1 VHDAVAI
8 AEPGSRHAAHLHLGA
23 RVVMAG
29 DFERRRLER
38 DLHDGAQQR
47 LVSLALQLAR
57 LATGLAPESDQARLL
72 AAARRELAAS
82 LQDLRDLANGLH
94 PAVLDHG
101 LDSALT
107 SLATRAPLPVTVMVD
122 IPERPDAPVEL
133 AAYYLV
139 CEALT
144 NVAKYAG
151 ATSATVTASREADRL
166 VVEVVDDGM
175 GGADP
180 ASGSG
185 LRGLADRVEA
195 LGGSV
200 RVRSL
205 PGQGT
210 SVRAQVPLRPR

>member
-1 VHDAVAI
+1 MHDAVAI
-8 AEPGSRHAAHLHLGA
+8 AEPGRRHGAQLHLGA

-82 LQDLRDLANGLH
+82 LQELRDLANGLH

-122 IPERPDAPVEL
+122 IRQRPDAPVEL

-151 ATSATVTASREADRL
+151 ATSATVSASRQGDRL
-166 VVEVVDDGM
+166 VVEVVDDGN

-200 RVRSL
+200 RVMSL

-210 SVRAQVPLRPR
+210 TVRAQIPCRPR